1 MKYAEFDKA
10 HTDWVD
16 KFISKHDRDPKSY
29 AEFIQF
35 CMDSLVDEGKI

>member
-1 MKYAEFDKA
+1 MKYAEFDKT

-29 AEFIQF
+29 VEFIQF
-35 CMDSLVDEGKI
+35 CMDTMVDKGDI

>member
-1 MKYAEFDKA
+1 MKYAEFDKT

-16 KFISKHDRDPKSY
+16 KFVSKHDRDPKSY

-35 CMDSLVDEGKI
+35 CMDELVDKGVI

>member
-16 KFISKHDRDPKSY
+16 KFISKHDRDPKTY
-29 AEFIQF
+29 QEFIQF
-35 CMDSLVDEGKI
+35 CMDELVDGGKI